1 MIPQQSPEDILKE
14 YWGYG
19 EFRPGQRNIIDSIL
33 AGNDTLALLPTGG
46 GKSICFQVPGMLLPG
61 LTLVISPLIAL
72 MKDQVDGLKKRGI
85 SAAFMNSGQSRG
97 EIKNILENALQG
109 HYSFLYISPERAIS
123 ENFAGYIPNLRISFL
138 VIDEAHCISMWGKDF
153 RPSFQK
159 IHTIRHLLPP
169 KTPVAAFTASA
180 PTWIQRE
187 IIEGLNMRN
196 AQVHQGAFGRP
207 NLNFKVIE
215 TENKRGLLIH
225 ALKNTQGC
233 SIVFANTRKEVQE
246 LASLISGEG
255 ISAHYYHGGLPSQ
268 ERSIKQQEWIQNRVR
283 VMVCTNAFGMG
294 VDKPD
299 VRYVYHFTPS
309 STPEDYYQEAGRA
322 GRDGKLSYCILFHH
336 ESDWI
341 RASELIQSQHPPEEQ
356 LKRVYHAL
364 MNGIGVVPGQG
375 QEQVFP
381 APWTQIADQYKIPH
395 SEFYAALKT
404 IEKLGEWELSEGM
417 KTPSRFKFF
426 AEYTEVYDFKIRY
439 PQFEAIL
446 DVLLRSFSGVFDHY
460 NSIVELNLS
469 KKIRKSE
476 VEVREQLKKL
486 HKVGLIDYVEQT
498 DAPMLLLME
507 PRSMYPS
514 FNMKRVQQLKKMRTD
529 SLNKLRE
536 FTQISSCRSDFWVE
550 YFTSR
555 PQGNCLNCD
564 RCELLRKQV
573 DHSWIVADLKK
584 RVAPGISMKRL
595 MDYFP
600 FTYRREYG
608 AVLNDLL
615 DSGEIVKNQENR
627 LTLPTS

>member
-1 MIPQQSPEDILKE
+1 MVPQKSPEDILKE

-33 AGNDTLALLPTGG
+33 TGNDTLALLPTGG
-46 GKSICFQVPGMLLPG
+46 GKSICFQVPGMLLSG

-123 ENFAGYIPNLRISFL
+123 ENFAGYIPNLRISLL

-180 PTWIQRE
+180 PSWIQRE

-246 LASLISGEG
+246 LASFISGEG

-268 ERSIKQQEWIQNRVR
+268 ERAIKQQEWIQNRVR

-322 GRDGKLSYCILFHH
+322 GRDGNLSYCILFHH

-341 RASELIQSQHPPEEQ
+341 RATELIQSQHPPEEQ

-375 QEQVFP
+375 QEQIFP
-381 APWTQIADQYKIPH
+381 ASRTQIADKYKIPH
-395 SEFYAALKT
+395 TEFYAALKT

-514 FNMKRVQQLKKMRTD
+514 FNMKKVQQLKKMRQD

-573 DHSWIVADLKK
+573 NRDWIVADLKK

-615 DSGEIVKNQENR
+615 DSGDIVKNQENR
-627 LTLPTS
+627 LTLSDR

>member
-1 MIPQQSPEDILKE
+1 MIPQKSPEDILKE

-97 EIKNILENALQG
+97 EVKNILENALQG

-123 ENFAGYIPNLRISFL
+123 ENFAGYIPNLRISLL

-159 IHTIRHLLPP
+159 IHTIRQLLPP

-180 PTWIQRE
+180 PSWIQKE
-187 IIEGLNMRN
+187 IVEGLNMRN
-196 AQVHQGAFGRP
+196 AQVYQGAFGRP
-207 NLNFKVIE
+207 NLNFKVLE

-225 ALKNTQGC
+225 ALKITQGS
-233 SIVFANTRKEVQE
+233 SIVFANTRKEVQD

-255 ISAHYYHGGLPSQ
+255 ISVHFYHGGLPSQ
-268 ERSIKQQEWIQNRVR
+268 ERAIKQQEWIQNRVR

-322 GRDGKLSYCILFHH
+322 GRDGNLSYCILFHH
-336 ESDWI
+336 NSDWK
-341 RASELIQSQHPPEEQ
+341 RALELIQSQHPPEDQ
-356 LKRVYHAL
+356 LKRTYHAL
-364 MNGIGVVPGQG
+364 MNGIGVLPGQG
-375 QEQVFP
+375 QDQVFP
-381 APWTQIADQYKIPH
+381 APWTRIADQYKIPH
-395 SEFYAALKT
+395 SVFYAAIKT
-404 IEKLGEWELSEGM
+404 IEKLGQWELSEGM
-417 KTPSRFKFF
+417 KTPSRFKFL

-439 PQFEAIL
+439 PQYEGIL
-446 DVLLRSFSGVFDHY
+446 DVLLRSFSGVFEHY
-460 NSIVELNLS
+460 TSIIELNLS
-469 KKIRKSE
+469 KKIRKTE
-476 VEVREQLKKL
+476 DELRLQLNKL

-498 DAPMLLLME
+498 DAPMLLLLE

-514 FNMKRVQQLKKMRTD
+514 FNMKRVLQLKKMRTD
-529 SLNKLRE
+529 SLSKLQE
-536 FTQISSCRSDFWVE
+536 YTQIQHCRSDFWVE

-564 RCELLRKQV
+564 LCESKRLPIDADWIRKDLL
-573 DHSWIVADLKK
+573 K
-584 RVAPGISMKRL
+584 RVQPGISLKRL

-600 FTYRREYG
+600 YTYRKEFSH
-608 AVLNDLL
+608 VLNDLL
-615 DSGEIVKNQENR
+615 DSGEIVKNPDNR
-627 LTLPTS
+627 LTLPPS